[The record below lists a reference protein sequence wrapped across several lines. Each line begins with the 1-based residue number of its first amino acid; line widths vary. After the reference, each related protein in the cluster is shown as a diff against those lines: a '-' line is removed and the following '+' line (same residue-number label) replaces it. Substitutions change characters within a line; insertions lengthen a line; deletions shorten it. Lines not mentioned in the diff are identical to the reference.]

1 MFIRK
6 LPIPACLI
14 FLIIVK
20 FLGATPAPSDVSSLS
35 SGFPLAIR
43 SLRPVLKDPSSDKL
57 LHKRGADT
65 RQDDAY
71 YTCQTVQ
78 LNIANTDSYFF
89 ALKMSALSD
98 VMTSQQAA
106 QANEKIDGLL
116 SIDGSSLAGHKQL
129 ASKNFPKDAQIQS
142 AMTNI
147 TRLNTPYVN
156 ALNKA
161 KATAGMKS
169 QIFHQGMGKAWD
181 ALRPLVKAQFSMI
194 KLIPDCK

>member
-14 FLIIVK
+14 FLITLK
-20 FLGATPAPSDVSSLS
+20 CLGATPAPSDVSSLPR
-35 SGFPLAIR
+35 GFPLAIR
-43 SLRPVLKDPSSDKL
+43 GLRSVLEEPSSDKL

-78 LNIANTDSYFF
+78 LNIENTDLYFID
-89 ALKMSALSD
+89 LKMLAVSD
-98 VMTSQQAA
+98 VMTSQQAV
-106 QANEKIDGLL
+106 QANAKIDGLL

-129 ASKNFPKDAQIQS
+129 ATKDFPKDAQIQS
-142 AMTNI
+142 AMANI

-161 KATAGMKS
+161 KATAGMKGK
-169 QIFHQGMGKAWD
+169 IFQQGMGKAWD
-181 ALRPLVKAQFSMI
+181 ALRPLVKGQN
-194 KLIPDCK
+194 